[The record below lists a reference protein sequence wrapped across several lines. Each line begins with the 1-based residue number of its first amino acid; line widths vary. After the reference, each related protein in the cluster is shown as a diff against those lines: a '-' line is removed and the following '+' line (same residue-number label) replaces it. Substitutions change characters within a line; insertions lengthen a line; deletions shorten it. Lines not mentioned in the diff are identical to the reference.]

1 MESGRINRLTFN
13 QESRL
18 PVWSPHGDRILFRL
32 WRVPEGLF
40 VIAADGGSREERLTS
55 GPGEQLPGSWS
66 SSGEIVFEWDTPEAQ
81 ELHVLPLQGPREP
94 KSLQTSGFGP
104 KLSPDGRYLA
114 YAWGR
119 PREVY
124 VQRFPEGSGKWQV
137 SSGGGNNPVWS
148 PDGREIFYQAVPQL
162 TRFMVVS
169 VETEPVFSAGP
180 PRLLFEY
187 RDWQPSGLVGFPNYD
202 VSPDGK
208 TFVVVK
214 QPPPVTEFNV
224 VLNWFEELER
234 RVPTR

>member
-1 MESGRINRLTFN
+1 MTLAFSPDGGRIAYASEGDIWTLDLENVRTNRLTFN

-18 PVWSPHGDRILFRL
+18 PVWSPDGGELVFRS
-32 WRVPEGLF
+32 WRVPERLF
-40 VIAADGGSREERLTS
+40 VIAADGSSREELLTS
-55 GPGEQLPGSWS
+55 GPGELLPGSWS
-66 SSGEIVFEWDTPEAQ
+66 SGGDIVFEWDTPEAQ
-81 ELHVLPLQGPREP
+81 VLHVLPLQGPREP

-137 SSGGGNNPVWS
+137 SFGGGNNPVWG

-187 RDWQPSGLVGFPNYD
+187 GDWQPSGLVGFPN
-202 VSPDGK
+202 
-208 TFVVVK
+208 
-214 QPPPVTEFNV
+214 
-224 VLNWFEELER
+224 L
-234 RVPTR
+234 